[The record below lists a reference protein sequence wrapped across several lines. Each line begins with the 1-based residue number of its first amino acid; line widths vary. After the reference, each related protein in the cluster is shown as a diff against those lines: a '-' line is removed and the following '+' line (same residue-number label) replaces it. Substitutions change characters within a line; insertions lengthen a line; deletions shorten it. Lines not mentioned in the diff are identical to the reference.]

1 MGVNMTTD
9 YQEPI
14 QKSVIEALDK
24 IIKGTGLDAQPDPE
38 LVRESAKN
46 LISVLKDIEQGF
58 TPEQVAER
66 MKNQSEQTPALA
78 VAPPVPANVATLK
91 LT

>member
-1 MGVNMTTD
+1 MTTD
-9 YQEPI
+9 YQGPI

-24 IIKGTGLDAQPDPE
+24 IIKGTGFDAQPDPE
-38 LVRESAKN
+38 LVRKSAEN
-46 LISVLKDIEQGF
+46 LIGVLKDIEQGF
-58 TPEQVAER
+58 TPEQIAER

-78 VAPPVPANVATLK
+78 VAPPALANIATLK